1 MMSEIV
7 PEGLNVDPFTLDD
20 FSVPVEL
27 STNRS
32 DNVDV
37 EMLVF

>member
-7 PEGLNVDPFTLDD
+7 PEGLNEDSSTLDD
-20 FSVPVEL
+20 FSVPVVL

-37 EMLVF
+37 EMLVV